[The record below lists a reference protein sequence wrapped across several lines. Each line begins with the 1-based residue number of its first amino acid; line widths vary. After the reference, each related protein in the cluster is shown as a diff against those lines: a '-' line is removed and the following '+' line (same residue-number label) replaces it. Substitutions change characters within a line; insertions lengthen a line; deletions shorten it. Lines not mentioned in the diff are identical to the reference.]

1 MEILGQL
8 FQQMVCKECGGSKSC
23 LVLEDKHTERKGSAS
38 HLRVR
43 CIECGWV
50 YTFYTSKQI
59 HNGFDVNRRLVYA
72 MRSIGQGHASI
83 KRFCAHMN
91 MPAPLGY
98 TAYRD
103 NNIALA
109 KAAKSVAT
117 NSMLAAAAELHKNSS
132 EAITQCAVSCDGTWQ
147 RRGHASLNGCVT
159 TLSIDSGKCLDV
171 EILSKVCH
179 GCQKIEREED
189 AAKKADLQERHK
201 CKANY
206 QGSAPSMEVEGVK
219 RIFKRS
225 EQTRKLQYTEYFGDG
240 ESKAYQEVQDCY
252 ENIHIEKKECV
263 GHVQKRVGTAL
274 SKLKKENKGIGGKG
288 KLTDS
293 LIDKL

>member
-1 MEILGQL
+1 
-8 FQQMVCKECGGSKSC
+8 
-23 LVLEDKHTERKGSAS
+23 
-38 HLRVR
+38 
-43 CIECGWV
+43 
-50 YTFYTSKQI
+50 
-59 HNGFDVNRRLVYA
+59 
-72 MRSIGQGHASI
+72 
-83 KRFCAHMN
+83 

-117 NSMLAAAAELHKNSS
+117 KSMHDAAAELHKNSS
-132 EAITQCAVSCDGTWQ
+132 EPITQCAVSCDGTWQ

-171 EILSKVCH
+171 EILTKVCH

-189 AAKKADLQERHK
+189 AAKKADLQERQK

-240 ESKAYQEVQDCY
+240 DSKAYEEVQDCY
-252 ENIHIEKKECV
+252 ENIHIEKKAV
-263 GHVQKRVGTAL
+263 HLLRILQWWGKTT
-274 SKLKKENKGIGGKG
+274 KGPIRAVASIYSWGGGGWGGGGGGGCRPKI
-288 KLTDS
+288 S
-293 LIDKL
+293 E